1 MEHARRGVLGGG
13 LVPQGEG
20 CGEGRGKQGRRFGEP
35 RRRRSTYCFRRSQ
48 LRNNPIHSALLMA
61 RLPSALRRLLAAV
74 PVPTYLCGKQSM
86 ASTVNSSTRRSLS
99 SSASAIPSSKV
110 LPANFVGTNH
120 PSPATAPKASS
131 GQPQVRQCGTSSVH
145 PVAAPPA
152 ADHSVQTSSSPET
165 QAPSTRVPALG
176 AVVAIAG
183 ETPTC
188 VRVTIRVHG
197 GNDGA
202 TTKFAFEAGQWVDMW
217 PADSTEAGVG
227 SAVGGYSI
235 ASHPRDLAADGTI
248 ELVVKR
254 SRHPVATWLHD
265 SARVGDN
272 VYVCAGG
279 GDALRVDAAELA
291 HHAVL
296 VAGGIGITPLMSILR
311 EVAHV
316 AQTRV
321 VDNHGST
328 APIRTSVLY
337 STKSEDE
344 FALLPAMRAAA
355 EAASPRLEVDFHL
368 RVTAPLGAVSPGMQ
382 VGRIERSHIADVVSK
397 LAAAPRAAL
406 MMGGAKDDVAMPTA
420 FVCGPPAMADDVIAH
435 LVSCGLMSDRI
446 KCERWW

>member
-1 MEHARRGVLGGG
+1 M
-13 LVPQGEG
+13 
-20 CGEGRGKQGRRFGEP
+20 
-35 RRRRSTYCFRRSQ
+35 
-48 LRNNPIHSALLMA
+48 
-61 RLPSALRRLLAAV
+61 
-74 PVPTYLCGKQSM
+74 
-86 ASTVNSSTRRSLS
+86 
-99 SSASAIPSSKV
+99 SSARA
-110 LPANFVGTNH
+110 
-120 PSPATAPKASS
+120 
-131 GQPQVRQCGTSSVH
+131 TSSCTCARE
-145 PVAAPPA
+145 AATHFA
-152 ADHSVQTSSSPET
+152 W
-165 QAPSTRVPALG
+165 TR
-176 AVVAIAG
+176 
-183 ETPTC
+183 
-188 VRVTIRVHG
+188 
-197 GNDGA
+197 
-202 TTKFAFEAGQWVDMW
+202 
-217 PADSTEAGVG
+217 
-227 SAVGGYSI
+227 
-235 ASHPRDLAADGTI
+235 
-248 ELVVKR
+248 
-254 SRHPVATWLHD
+254 
-265 SARVGDN
+265 
-272 VYVCAGG
+272 
-279 GDALRVDAAELA
+279 LA

-368 RVTAPLGAVSPGMQ
+368 RVTAHLGAVSPGMQ

-406 MMGGAKDDVAMPTA
+406 MMSGAKDDVAMPTA